1 MENKQWFLLV
11 ILLFIIFGGHIVMLH
26 TKIDKER
33 EVMKA
38 DKEAYINSSVKIRD
52 RINELEGDLSS
63 KKYFEK
69 FSK

>member
-33 EVMKA
+33 EAIKA
-38 DKEAYINSSVKIRD
+38 DKEAYLNSAIKMKEKID
-52 RINELEGDLSS
+52 ELEADLST

-69 FSK
+69 HSK

>member
-1 MENKQWFLLV
+1 MQNKQWFLLV
-11 ILLFIIFGGHIVMLH
+11 ILIFIIFGGHIVMLH

-33 EVMKA
+33 EAMKY
-38 DKEAYINSSVKIRD
+38 DKEAYLNSAVKMKD

-69 FSK
+69 YSK